1 MTSKSSFWVNSRE
14 NHKRRIW
21 VWVVAVLSQLLL
33 YGSMTMIYLSRI
45 MSQQEE
51 GVYRTP
57 QEFQDALY
65 QAGKDALGFS
75 DNLYGT
81 VFLLAAVI
89 AMQGFSYLY
98 DKRKVDLYHS
108 VPVSKTRRFAVVY
121 VNGLLIWLVANLS
134 GLALGTVIAV
144 SQGAV
149 NAEVLA
155 TAGLAFVWNLA
166 FFLVFY
172 HAMIL
177 AVMLTG
183 NRFVTICVFLAF
195 TLYEM
200 GTFSLLESLKS
211 TFFHTYS
218 HSFTDEGPKLSV
230 LSDCTSNIYWIKTK
244 TDVTAMAGTALPL
257 VGKWLLIAAAL
268 LALVW
273 ISYQKRPSETA
284 GKSLAFEW
292 LKSVGKV
299 AVVIPVALM
308 IGMMVY
314 NTSYSNE
321 LLQAAA
327 MLVGGVLLCAALEV
341 LYDFDIRSVFKH
353 LISSGVALLGIL
365 AVFCIFKWDLFG
377 YDRYIPA
384 QNKVESIAILVDGYY
399 DNYWDYD
406 TKQYVGD
413 GDFIK
418 EHMFLT
424 ETEPILELAALWQP
438 KETEEE
444 EGNNIRI
451 LYRLHS
457 GRQKERMIR
466 VDYNDPQTEA
476 LLDQIFRTD
485 AFRKGVFQAAADP
498 RSAERVKRITYT
510 NGAVRVTVPVK
521 EAATLREAWIKDM
534 ERFDFSLARHSLP
547 CGYFDFEY
555 EDYYSGREFYVY
567 DSFENTIACLKEQN
581 AWYPMDLDAADV
593 DSITVTCFHNE
604 LSEADQWDGG
614 AVMPR
619 ETRVNADTAIFVDYT
634 VQETFYEEEEIAR
647 ILPHLYSAG
656 MNMPWGDNRA
666 FDHNYAVEVVFKR
679 DSAYPYDRMNYYFSY
694 VFLSGQVPDFVAEA
708 TAYTP

>member
-1 MTSKSSFWVNSRE
+1 MTSKSSFWVSSRE

-21 VWVVAVLSQLLL
+21 VWIVAVLSQLLL
-33 YGSMTMIYLSRI
+33 YGGMTMIYLSRI

-57 QEFQDALY
+57 QAFQDALY

-75 DNLYGT
+75 DNLHGI

-121 VNGLLIWLVANLS
+121 VNGLLIWLAANLS
-134 GLALGTVIAV
+134 GLALGMVIAV
-144 SQGAV
+144 SQRAV

-155 TAGLAFVWNLA
+155 AAGLAFVWNLA

-200 GTFSLLESLKS
+200 GMFSLWESMS
-211 TFFHTYS
+211 DTFFHTYC
-218 HSFTDEGPKLSV
+218 HTFRDVGPKLSV
-230 LSDCTSNIYWIKTK
+230 LSDCMRNIYQIKIK

-268 LALVW
+268 LFLVW
-273 ISYQKRPSETA
+273 LSYRKRPSETA

-292 LKSVGKV
+292 LKPVGKV

-314 NTSYSNE
+314 NTSYANE
-321 LLQAAA
+321 PLQVAA

-424 ETEPILELAALWQP
+424 DTEPILELAALWQP
-438 KETEEE
+438 KEL
-444 EGNNIRI
+444 EGEGGDSIRI

-476 LLDQIFRTD
+476 LLNRVFGTD
-485 AFRKGVFQAAADP
+485 AFRKGVFQAMAEP
-498 RSAERVKRITYT
+498 RTAEKVKRVTYT

-521 EAATLREAWIKDM
+521 EAAALREAWMKDM
-534 ERFDFSLARHSLP
+534 EQFDFSMARHSLP

-555 EDYYSGREFYVY
+555 EDFYSGREFYVY
-567 DSFENTIACLKEQN
+567 DGFENTIACLKKQD
-581 AWYPMDLDAADV
+581 AWYPMALDAADI

-604 LSEADQWDGG
+604 LLEADQWDDG

-619 ETRVNADTAIFVDYT
+619 AEAVNADTYTSVDYT
-634 VQETFYEEEEIAR
+634 VQETFYEEKEIAR

-656 MNMPWGDNRA
+656 MNMPWGDVRA
-666 FDHNYAVEVVFKR
+666 FDDNYAVEVVFKR

-694 VFLSGQVPDFVAEA
+694 RFLAGQVPDFVAGA